1 MTELSPDVGYNAAL
15 WLLLAVSLGAMV
27 GLERR
32 LRGHPAGL
40 HTNSLVALGSAAF
53 VISGFA
59 AGADH
64 TRVAGQVVTGVGFLC
79 AGVIFHQGATVR
91 GLNTAATV
99 WCASAI
105 GVLAGIGR
113 PILACVLAFL
123 VLLVNIVLHYIE
135 HSILKQDPINPADD
149 QDASSAGS

>member
-1 MTELSPDVGYNAAL
+1 MTELSPDAGYNAAL
-15 WLLLAVSLGAMV
+15 WLLLAVSLGAVV

-32 LRGHPAGL
+32 MRGHPAGL
-40 HTNSLVALGSAAF
+40 HTNSLVSLGSAAF
-53 VISGFA
+53 VISGFVT
-59 AGADH
+59 GGDH

-79 AGVIFHQGATVR
+79 AGVIFHQGADVR

-113 PILACVLAFL
+113 PILSCVLAGM
-123 VLLVNIVLHYIE
+123 VLLVNVGLHYVE
-135 HSILKQDPINPADD
+135 QSSLRPAPPPE
-149 QDASSAGS
+149 SSP